1 MAYFLCFSKYSA
13 DNKGIVKYIN
23 LIPIKISTKYWHEIK
38 YMVHLIVQSN
48 KGRSGSKEH
57 ISNYICFIDLD
68 HKICLRIPDKTKKS
82 TFDKKLGEIITKNIT
97 PPPDYYSFIKAVKLK
112 EDTFETTLLMKG
124 YPRIGGRVTISGSNL
139 LIKTFTIFDINE
151 KYQRIFNKQKNK

>member
-23 LIPIKISTKYWHEIK
+23 LIPLKISTKYWHEIK
-38 YMVHLIVQSN
+38 HMVHLIVQN
-48 KGRSGSKEH
+48 VKNEEV

-97 PPPDYYSFIKAVKLK
+97 PPPEYYSFIKAVKFK
-112 EDTFETTLLMKG
+112 EDTFETTLLMRG

-139 LIKTFTIFDINE
+139 LIKTFTIFGRYE
-151 KYQRIFNKQKNK
+151 K

>member
-1 MAYFLCFSKYSA
+1 MAYFLCQSKYSA

-23 LIPIKISTKYWHEIK
+23 LIPLKISTKYWHEIRH
-38 YMVHLIVQSN
+38 MVHLIVQN
-48 KGRSGSKEH
+48 VKNEAG

-97 PPPDYYSFIKAVKLK
+97 PPPEYYSFIKAVKLK
-112 EDTFETTLLMKG
+112 EDTFETTLLMKNAH
-124 YPRIGGRVTISGSNL
+124 PRIGGRVTISGSNL
-139 LIKTFTIFDINE
+139 LIKTFTIFGRYE
-151 KYQRIFNKQKNK
+151 K

>member
-23 LIPIKISTKYWHEIK
+23 LIPLKISTKYWHEIK
-38 YMVHLIVQSN
+38 YMVHLIVQGD
-48 KGRSGSKEH
+48 KGRSGRKEH
-57 ISNYICFIDLD
+57 LSNYICFIDLD

-97 PPPDYYSFIKAVKLK
+97 PPPEYYSFIKAVKFK

-139 LIKTFTIFDINE
+139 LIKTFTIFGRYE
-151 KYQRIFNKQKNK
+151 K

>member
-1 MAYFLCFSKYSA
+1 MAYFLCQSKYSA

-38 YMVHLIVQSN
+38 HMVHLIAQN
-48 KGRSGSKEH
+48 IKNEAG

-68 HKICLRIPDKTKKS
+68 DKICFRIPDKTKKS
-82 TFDKKLGEIITKNIT
+82 TFDKTLREIVTKNIT
-97 PPPDYYSFIKAVKLK
+97 PPPEYYSFIKAVKFK
-112 EDTFETTLLMKG
+112 EDTFEKTLLIKG

-139 LIKTFTIFDINE
+139 LIKSFNIFGTYE
-151 KYQRIFNKQKNK
+151 K